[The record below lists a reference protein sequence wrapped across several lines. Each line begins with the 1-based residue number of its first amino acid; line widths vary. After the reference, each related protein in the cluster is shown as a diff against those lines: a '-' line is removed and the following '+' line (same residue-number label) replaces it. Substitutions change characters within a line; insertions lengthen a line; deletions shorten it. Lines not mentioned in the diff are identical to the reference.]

1 MKTLILLIQFFT
13 RIPLPIQINMD
24 EINLKK
30 GSALLPFVGVV
41 IGAWNWLVFSLVALV
56 MPLPVAII
64 AGLFAEIIITGGFHV
79 DALADTAD
87 GLFSSRKKERMLE
100 IMKDSRVGANGV
112 IAICFYFLFYG
123 ALFLS
128 VSNIQQI
135 SGLFFVLP
143 IVAKGVTMLLFAKM
157 SYAGSKEGLG
167 SIFLGVPW
175 WPIMTSQGIVLIVL
189 ALFFSY
195 AGLIAYAGVLIFT
208 IIYRLFVYKR
218 IGGMNGDTLGA
229 GGQMGQLVCLFC
241 LVLIWGLM

>member
-13 RIPLPIQINMD
+13 RIPIPIAINM
-24 EINLKK
+24 EEVNLKK
-30 GSALLPFVGVV
+30 GSALLPFVGLI
-41 IGAWNWLVFSLVALV
+41 IGAWNWLVFTLVALV

-87 GLFSSRKKERMLE
+87 GLFSSRKKEQMLE

-128 VSNIQQI
+128 VSSAYEI
-135 SGLFFVLP
+135 GWLFFVLP

-157 SYAGSKEGLG
+157 TYAGSNEGLG
-167 SIFLGVPW
+167 SIFLEVPW
-175 WPIMTSQGIVLIVL
+175 WPIAISQLFVLFILGLV
-189 ALFFSY
+189 FSY
-195 AGLIAYAGVLIFT
+195 IGLLAYAGVILFT
-208 IIYRLFVYKR
+208 IIYRTFVYKR

-241 LVLIWGLM
+241 LVLVWGLI

>member
-1 MKTLILLIQFFT
+1 MKTFILLIQFFT
-13 RIPLPIQINMD
+13 RIPVPIEINMT

-30 GSALLPFVGVV
+30 GSVLLPLVGVV
-41 IGAWNWLVFSLVALV
+41 IGAWNWLVFSVVDLV

-112 IAICFYFLFYG
+112 IAICFYFLLYA
-123 ALFLS
+123 ALFIS
-128 VSNIQQI
+128 VSDTEQI
-135 SGLFFVLP
+135 GWLFFVLP
-143 IVAKGVTMLLFAKM
+143 MVAKGVTMLLFAKM
-157 SYAGSKEGLG
+157 SYAGSTEGLG
-167 SIFLGVPW
+167 AIFLGVSLW
-175 WPIMTSQGIVLIVL
+175 AIVLSQVIVL
-189 ALFFSY
+189 VFLGMFFSY
-195 AGLIAYAGVLIFT
+195 VGLLAYLGVLLFAF
-208 IIYRLFVYKR
+208 IYRTFVYKR

-241 LVLIWGLM
+241 LVLIWGAI